1 MKTYMIEVP
10 LPTSPSQEFFSLI
23 PSQRLKV
30 AELMTKRKILS
41 YTVSANRLKLWI
53 VLAAKDEME
62 ARETLAEQPM
72 DKYFRY
78 TFHELMFHEMAGMMF
93 PTVSLN

>member
-1 MKTYMIEVP
+1 MKAYMIEVP
-10 LPTSPSQEFFSLI
+10 LPVSPSQEFFSLI
-23 PSQRLKV
+23 PSQRSKI

-41 YTVSANRLKLWI
+41 YTVSSDRLKLWI
-53 VLAAKDEME
+53 VLAAKDEAD
-62 ARETLAEQPM
+62 ARVTLAEQPM

-93 PTVSLN
+93 PAVSLN